1 MTLARAAQP
10 DLEPI
15 FIETPHLYVRTLDRR
30 DASERFAAWFEEKE
44 VCEGLN
50 LKPQRKTKAD
60 IEAYI
65 AKFDQKSR
73 ILLGIFDRSNDLLI
87 GLLTV
92 QIDWALK
99 RYLANTAVGEAAY
112 RRRGVM
118 LEVSRPFRAYFFDTL
133 GLEVMTATVLATNK
147 PIIGYLNKTGWT
159 LNRVLKD
166 QVRSNIDGSAVDLCL
181 YSITREAWH
190 NWMKENPETLK
201 AMLTAAA
208 PRDPSR
214 E

>member
-1 MTLARAAQP
+1 MTLARAPQ
-10 DLEPI
+10 LHSEPI
-15 FIETPHLYVRTLDRR
+15 FIETPHLYLRPLNAS

-65 AKFDQKSR
+65 GKFDQKSN
-73 ILLGIFDRSNDLLI
+73 ILLGIFDKANDLLI

-99 RYLANTAVGEAAY
+99 RFLANTAVGEADY
-112 RRRGVM
+112 RHRGVM

-147 PIIGYLNKTGWT
+147 AIIGYLKKTGWT
-159 LNRVLKD
+159 LNRVLKN

-181 YSITREAWH
+181 YSITREAWRK
-190 NWMKENPETLK
+190 WMQENPETLN

-208 PRDPSR
+208 PRDQR
-214 E
+214 